1 MFWRL
6 GVTVYTHSSTLL
18 YARKVAACGNIFIRG
33 GYIINYVPLAVFVF
47 AQRHFQR
54 EGFIV
59 LRGNDLNRRRKCWVG
74 FLVKRKLSPLLLRL
88 LQQFEQVFLPKAYIS
103 CIFSVYF
110 VLSLIRT
117 EFSPVKS
124 GWLRLYRFSGKACI
138 GMQGLM
144 CLFHIAMY
152 LIKPCFYT
160 LALFGSFNY
169 PGIRKSSSGSIA

>member
-1 MFWRL
+1 MKIGCYCIHAL
-6 GVTVYTHSSTLL
+6 
-18 YARKVAACGNIFIRG
+18 KVAACGNIFIRG
-33 GYIINYVPLAVFVF
+33 GFIINYLPLAVFVF

-59 LRGNDLNRRRKCWVG
+59 LRRNDLNRRRKCWVG
-74 FLVKRKLSPLLLRL
+74 FLLKSKLSPLLLCL
-88 LQQFEQVFLPKAYIS
+88 LQQFEQVFPPKAYIS

-124 GWLRLYRFSGKACI
+124 GWLRLYWFSGKACI
-138 GMQGLM
+138 GMQGLI

-152 LIKPCFYT
+152 LTKPWFHT
-160 LALFGSFNY
+160 LALYGNFNY
-169 PGIRKSSSGSIA
+169 PGIRKSSSGE